1 MTDDDRL
8 REELAALRAE
18 VARLNDQRI
27 VRMHNSPVRMLGAQ
41 FARGLAFGLGSVIGA
56 SVLVSILGW
65 WLAQFEVVPIVGR
78 WAADLVQEIELHR

>member
-27 VRMHNSPVRMLGAQ
+27 VRMHNSPARMLGAQ